1 MINDTQMDSGEKLRW
16 ECKAMGRPRPT
27 YRWLRN
33 GLPLM
38 SQVPIKPWNTLL
50 LTSMKHQNS
59 YIEFT
64 WMGSILERRGL
75 HITMENL
82 EIIFLHMSF
91 FWQSGI
97 EILNGE
103 LTIHKVQQTDSGM
116 YQCVAENK
124 YAAIYSSAE
133 LKILGSRVFPVKSV
147 ILKIDGTAKENK
159 PFFLQQRVPWNLP
172 QKGAS
177 LHSE

>member
-1 MINDTQMDSGEKLRW
+1 M
-16 ECKAMGRPRPT
+16 
-27 YRWLRN
+27 N
-33 GLPLM
+33 GP
-38 SQVPIKPWNTLL
+38 
-50 LTSMKHQNS
+50 
-59 YIEFT
+59 
-64 WMGSILERRGL
+64 ILEKPGL
-75 HITMENL
+75 YINMEYF

-124 YAAIYSSAE
+124 YGAIYSSAE
-133 LKILGSRVFPVKSV
+133 LKILGSFGVKSI

-159 PFFLQQRVPWNLP
+159 QFSIQQRAFWNLL
-172 QKGAS
+172 QKGPS
-177 LHSE
+177 LHPE